1 MLADILN
8 SIVNNSTEILDN
20 NKPYS
25 FIKFLQFYKQ
35 SVDVK
40 YIINEYNEYI
50 QQWYITKN
58 NQVDVNLYKQLT
70 QQQYIA
76 LLKEI
81 TLDYTSTEEKRFLSQ
96 LTISDEIVDNQDK
109 LNNLLDIIL
118 PFYIKK
124 INNICNYYLE
134 KRNDLKLHVNKLLDI
149 NTIDDARKTIKSL
162 IIDELTTN
170 NAEYSIDLDDIPDI
184 KEVLDVDI
192 DELYDNDD
200 YFEKN
205 NNLSGYNSNE
215 INYKS
220 FYNYDE
226 AVIDAIRQY
235 PFFLLDNDIHAFS
248 VNPSL
253 TTDDINYLPIKD
265 FINNA
270 KSDDI
275 NDVVLNLQKSLVK
288 KYTGTDYYYITT
300 DTNNKPTSG
309 LLVDADNSILNILNV
324 NLLNTPII
332 EENNYND
339 IRRIGLNFKPDKF
352 GLLFYNTNN
361 LKYEIDTT
369 KLSANSTYVFPN
381 PNKYSDY
388 NVPLIWVI
396 DNDKNKLNY
405 SSQYAYGTPISD
417 PLIQYFYSYFSIEQ
431 YQDSLNRDK
440 IVFNGFEQYS
450 NGKTI
455 TRSKFDSF
463 GNEYILFKDINYLQS
478 HSYSSEKNINKILN
492 GNLDSFSYYTSLPIN
507 ISLSG
512 EFYYTL
518 PMGDFGVNNF
528 EYNTSFYRKFDKYID
543 GYIINVESLGL
554 SSYLTN
560 TKDWPNLPNISYE
573 ILVDGGASSI
583 VDSNSTGEYTLKI
596 PQNNYQLSSCSFTAS
611 EMASMLYDG
620 GLFYTSDEYVTED
633 IPLIILNNDTSE
645 YNTISSISDKN
656 ELYGEIYIKNSITGD
671 ISKSSTVLSAIYNK
685 YNVDDEQLYTIY
697 EELNDKVNDIDVI
710 NDVVI
715 ISTENYYVYDKII
728 VDNNGNIT
736 KSPYSPSFI
745 YKNNNSLERA
755 STYFYIEKN
764 NTLVYAQLH
773 DYRSELNSTA
783 DYGFIAPILKLINL
797 NNFSVKTV
805 EITNMSF
812 IRSNFYWGGISKI
825 IKIDTPKLIYN
836 MLNNLYNLSIIC
848 RDSFDKPY
856 LYNMSFINNVDYLLL
871 YSNTFYDIKS
881 QTQTINLSSLNSN
894 NTIINKK
901 GYIEY

>member
-1 MLADILN
+1 MLANILN
-8 SIVNNSTEILDN
+8 SIVNNSSEIYDN

-25 FIKFLQFYKQ
+25 FIKFLNFYEQ
-35 SVDVK
+35 SIDVK
-40 YIINEYNEYI
+40 IIINEYNEYI
-50 QQWYITKN
+50 QQWYIAKN

-81 TLDYTSTEEKRFLSQ
+81 TLDYTSTEEKRFLSNIK
-96 LTISDEIVDNQDK
+96 LSDEIVQDENK

-170 NAEYSIDLDDIPDI
+170 NAEYSINLDDINDI

-192 DELYDNDD
+192 DELYDNED

-205 NNLSGYNSNE
+205 NNLSAYNSNE
-215 INYKS
+215 IDYKS

-248 VNPSL
+248 INPSL

-275 NDVVLNLQKSLVK
+275 NDIVLNLQKSLVK

-300 DTNNKPTSG
+300 DINSKPTSG

-332 EENNYND
+332 EKNNYND

-352 GLLFYNTNN
+352 GLLFYNTNS

-381 PNKYSDY
+381 PNKYTDY
-388 NVPLIWVI
+388 NVPLIWII

-431 YQDSLNRDK
+431 YQDSLNKDK

-450 NGKTI
+450 DGKTI
-455 TRSKFDSF
+455 TKNKFDSF

-518 PMGDFGVNNF
+518 PMGDFGINNF
-528 EYNTSFYRKFDKYID
+528 EYNTSFYRKYSKYID

-560 TKDWPNLPNISYE
+560 TPDWPNLPNISYE

-596 PQNNYQLSSCSFTAS
+596 PQNNYELSSCSFTAS
-611 EMASMLYDG
+611 ETPLTIYDG
-620 GLFYTSDEYVTED
+620 GLFYTSDEYNIED
-633 IPLIILNNDTSE
+633 IPTIILNNNTSE

-656 ELYGEIYIKNSITGD
+656 ELYGEIYVKNSITGE
-671 ISKSSTVLSAIYNK
+671 ISSGSSMLSVIYNK
-685 YNVDDEQLYTIY
+685 YNVDDQQLYTIY
-697 EELNDKVNDIDVI
+697 DELNNKVNDIDVI

-728 VDNNGNIT
+728 FDDNGNIT

-745 YKNNNSLERA
+745 YKNNNSLEKT

-764 NTLVYAQLH
+764 NTLAYIQLH
-773 DYRSELNSTA
+773 DYRKELNSIA
-783 DYGFIAPILKLINL
+783 NYGFIAPILKLINL
-797 NNFSVKTV
+797 NNFSIKTV

-812 IRSNFYWGGISKI
+812 IRSNFYWGDISKI
-825 IKIDTPKLIYN
+825 VKIDTPKLIYN
-836 MLNNLYNLSIIC
+836 TLNNLYNLSIIC
-848 RDSFDKPY
+848 RDSFNKPY

-894 NTIINKK
+894 TSIINKK
-901 GYIEY
+901 GYMEY